1 MRQAANEPRLPFRED
16 ARGAGMARFHPRP
29 AGAAKARSSL
39 SLSGQAQ
46 PQPFGAW
53 LGLLAR
59 VLPVV
64 ARNGGWRLAGAAAA
78 GQGRE
83 LPGEAQGENG
93 RHDLSARED
102 SAGRASPKSWRK
114 GKQDQAWASL
124 SQIVP
129 GLCREERE
137 ASERGATGACLCNC
151 VSTRWR
157 RVSLERE
164 GSCTSA
170 GGHVTALHSCGV
182 WLRTKLAE
190 AAAAARESP
199 GFPPPPPAQRRRAR
213 AGSLPPSAL
222 CTRV

>member
-64 ARNGGWRLAGAAAA
+64 ARNGGWRL
-78 GQGRE
+78 
-83 LPGEAQGENG
+83 
-93 RHDLSARED
+93 
-102 SAGRASPKSWRK
+102 
-114 GKQDQAWASL
+114 
-124 SQIVP
+124 VP